1 MVNNLQFRYCIELRP
16 VHALLQ
22 ENISFHLKRLNLYQ
36 KACPHTIQHCQ
47 RSTFKLACGADA
59 IGFQLSSGFIPLFAD
74 LLLDQVIGTTTVVV
88 ICPLTAIMLE
98 KVTKMNEL
106 GINAAAVFQ
115 GQDEAVL
122 GYIENGIY
130 SLVFTSPESM
140 LATKRWDK
148 ILKSRSFIENCVCIA
163 VDEAQCSSQ
172 W

>member
-1 MVNNLQFRYCIELRP
+1 MALVEESKIEGECFQDAARIVCKFFQVENLFEEQIKVIKAFFRGNNVVFFCASTGYGKSMV
-16 VHALLQ
+16 
-22 ENISFHLKRLNLYQ
+22 
-36 KACPHTIQHCQ
+36 
-47 RSTFKLACGADA
+47 
-59 IGFQLSSGFIPLFAD
+59 FQSIPLFAD

-130 SLVFTSPESM
+130 SLVLTSPESM